1 MFVCIFSDPAA
12 GASDDW
18 YKGGLGVRYAF
29 TTELRYNNLFW
40 LIHPTTYLG
49 ALPKKDPDNNAATS
63 CILIFQMDIF
73 SWNWFFIL
81 FDYCRDTGNYGFE
94 LPANQ
99 IIPSGEEYVAGMRV
113 IFEKIISDNADISQ
127 I

>member
-1 MFVCIFSDPAA
+1 
-12 GASDDW
+12 
-18 YKGGLGVRYAF
+18 
-29 TTELRYNNLFW
+29 
-40 LIHPTTYLG
+40 
-49 ALPKKDPDNNAATS
+49 
-63 CILIFQMDIF
+63 MDIF

-113 IFEKIISDNADISQ
+113 IIEKIISDNADISQ

>member
-1 MFVCIFSDPAA
+1 
-12 GASDDW
+12 
-18 YKGGLGVRYAF
+18 
-29 TTELRYNNLFW
+29 
-40 LIHPTTYLG
+40 
-49 ALPKKDPDNNAATS
+49 
-63 CILIFQMDIF
+63 MDIF
-73 SWNWFFIL
+73 SWNWFFVL

-99 IIPSGEEYVAGMRV
+99 IIPGGEEYVAGIRV

>member
-1 MFVCIFSDPAA
+1 MYFDFS
-12 GASDDW
+12 
-18 YKGGLGVRYAF
+18 KGYFFL
-29 TTELRYNNLFW
+29 
-40 LIHPTTYLG
+40 
-49 ALPKKDPDNNAATS
+49 K
-63 CILIFQMDIF
+63 LIFY
-73 SWNWFFIL
+73 L

>member
-1 MFVCIFSDPAA
+1 
-12 GASDDW
+12 
-18 YKGGLGVRYAF
+18 
-29 TTELRYNNLFW
+29 
-40 LIHPTTYLG
+40 
-49 ALPKKDPDNNAATS
+49 
-63 CILIFQMDIF
+63 
-73 SWNWFFIL
+73 L

-113 IFEKIISDNADISQ
+113 IFEKNISDNADISQ

>member
-1 MFVCIFSDPAA
+1 M
-12 GASDDW
+12 
-18 YKGGLGVRYAF
+18 L
-29 TTELRYNNLFW
+29 N
-40 LIHPTTYLG
+40 
-49 ALPKKDPDNNAATS
+49 
-63 CILIFQMDIF
+63 
-73 SWNWFFIL
+73 FFFFL
-81 FDYCRDTGNYGFE
+81 LYYRDTGNYGFE